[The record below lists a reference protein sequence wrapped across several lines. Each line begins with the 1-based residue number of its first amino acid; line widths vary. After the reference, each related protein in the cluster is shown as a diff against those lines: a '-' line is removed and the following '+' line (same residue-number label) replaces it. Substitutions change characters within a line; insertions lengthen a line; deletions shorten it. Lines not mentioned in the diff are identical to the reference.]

1 MRLMHRVKS
10 YAQLL
15 EVINS
20 LCTAYAQLMHSLCTA
35 YAQAYAQAD
44 SVSGVPAQTQLLS
57 AISKERMTR
66 LN

>member
-20 LCTAYAQLMHSLCTA
+20 LCTAYAQS
-35 YAQAYAQAD
+35 YAQAD
-44 SVSGVPAQTQLLS
+44 SVSGVPAQT
-57 AISKERMTR
+57 
-66 LN
+66 

>member
-1 MRLMHRVKS
+1 MRLMHRAKS
-10 YAQLL
+10 YAQLP

-20 LCTAYAQLMHSLCTA
+20 LCTAYAQA
-35 YAQAYAQAD
+35 YAQSYAQSYAQAD